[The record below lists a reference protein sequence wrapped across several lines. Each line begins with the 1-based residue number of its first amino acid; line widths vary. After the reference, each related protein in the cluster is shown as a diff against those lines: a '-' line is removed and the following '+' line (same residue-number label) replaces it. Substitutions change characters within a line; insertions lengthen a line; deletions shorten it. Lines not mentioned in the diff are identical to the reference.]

1 MMIIQSQNYGLVLI
15 WFNLDTNDQVLTPT
29 YGAKLKGLISS
40 GKDRTKGILNIIKDS
55 IKEQVQTS
63 LSSPA
68 KESFDCLSRKHNC
81 FIKNY
86 P

>member
-1 MMIIQSQNYGLVLI
+1 MIIQLQNYGLVLI
-15 WFNLDTNDQVLTPT
+15 WFNLDTNDQVLIPT

-40 GKDRTKGILNIIKDS
+40 GEDPTKGILNIIKDS

-68 KESFDCLSRKHNC
+68 KE
-81 FIKNY
+81 Y
-86 P
+86 